1 MAELLWKP
9 TKAYREN
16 TNIYAFMQ
24 MVNKQEGTD
33 FQDYKALY
41 AWSVE
46 EPEKFWD
53 LLFKYLD
60 ILCYTPYEKTV
71 DDIHKFPGAKW
82 FPGCT
87 LNYAENMLRH
97 GDSEEACLI
106 FRGEDKIRREWSWK
120 QVRHEVFA
128 LATALRQL
136 GLQPG
141 DAVAAYMPNMPET
154 IIAMLATAAV
164 GAVWCSCATDIGP
177 GAAFDRLGQVD
188 PKVLFTTDGY
198 LYKGK
203 TFDTTANA
211 ALVASRMERLEKV
224 VVCHYAGDRAR
235 IKDIPK
241 RFYGCY
247 CSRAFCLYPAGS

>member
-82 FPGCT
+82 FPGC
-87 LNYAENMLRH
+87 RP
-97 GDSEEACLI
+97 SC
-106 FRGEDKIRREWSWK
+106 RR
-120 QVRHEVFA
+120 
-128 LATALRQL
+128 
-136 GLQPG
+136 
-141 DAVAAYMPNMPET
+141 AVANA
-154 IIAMLATAAV
+154 
-164 GAVWCSCATDIGP
+164 
-177 GAAFDRLGQVD
+177 
-188 PKVLFTTDGY
+188 
-198 LYKGK
+198 K
-203 TFDTTANA
+203 T
-211 ALVASRMERLEKV
+211 S
-224 VVCHYAGDRAR
+224 
-235 IKDIPK
+235 
-241 RFYGCY
+241 
-247 CSRAFCLYPAGS
+247 